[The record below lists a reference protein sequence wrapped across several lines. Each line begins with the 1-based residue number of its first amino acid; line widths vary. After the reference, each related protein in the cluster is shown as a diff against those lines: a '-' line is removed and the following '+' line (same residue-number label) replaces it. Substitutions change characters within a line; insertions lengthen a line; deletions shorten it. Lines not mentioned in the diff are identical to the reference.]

1 MIDFLQIA
9 YKNGEQFGNGL
20 VIGIGGRNF
29 RKTGM
34 RLFNL
39 RQKNKKSS
47 NALTH

>member
-9 YKNGEQFGNGL
+9 HKDGEQFGNGL

-34 RLFNL
+34 HWFKSTL
-39 RQKNKKSS
+39 KK
-47 NALTH
+47 